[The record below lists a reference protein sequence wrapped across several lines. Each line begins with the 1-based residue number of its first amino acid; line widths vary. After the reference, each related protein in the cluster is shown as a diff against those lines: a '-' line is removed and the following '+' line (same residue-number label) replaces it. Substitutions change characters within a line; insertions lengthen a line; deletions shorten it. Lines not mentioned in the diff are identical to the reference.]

1 MHRFGIFIDKV
12 LIITL
17 EKVKRTPYGLLTY
30 SHTHHFIDVLD
41 SQQQAQWEKA
51 YYGSLRPGLVMAMV
65 ARVVVLAMGVSWLRR
80 RFH

>member
-1 MHRFGIFIDKV
+1 MYRFGIPMDEI
-12 LIITL
+12 LIIAL
-17 EKVKRTPYGLLTY
+17 EKVKRTPYALLTY
-30 SHTHHFIDVLD
+30 SHTNHFLDALD